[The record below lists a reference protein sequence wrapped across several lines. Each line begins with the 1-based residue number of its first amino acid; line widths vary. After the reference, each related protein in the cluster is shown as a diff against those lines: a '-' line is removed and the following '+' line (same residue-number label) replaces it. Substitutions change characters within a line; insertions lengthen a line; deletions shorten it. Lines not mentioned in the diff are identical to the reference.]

1 MKNILYFFLFI
12 IPFFS
17 FSQESIKLTYKF
29 PKNSETKMYN
39 ALNDIILLSITT
51 EDLNA
56 KGKKFLL
63 RKEEI
68 IKGKVKRNDSLLSCK
83 TITRPIITGKDTL
96 NYVVNACNSTQ
107 FFESLEKQEIIFGGK
122 FINDSIKIIINYP
135 GISIRSKLKA
145 DDSFVL
151 MTLQEKDKEGSFE
164 LKIGEEFPIIALTPP
179 IKGNGYSSY
188 CLIDNKEIKN
198 FYTEYNIDRYY
209 VYYLTIK

>member
-29 PKNSETKMYN
+29 PESSETKMYN

-68 IKGKVKRNDSLLSCK
+68 IKGKVKKKRQ
-83 TITRPIITGKDTL
+83 
-96 NYVVNACNSTQ
+96 ST
-107 FFESLEKQEIIFGGK
+107 FL
-122 FINDSIKIIINYP
+122 
-135 GISIRSKLKA
+135 
-145 DDSFVL
+145 
-151 MTLQEKDKEGSFE
+151 
-164 LKIGEEFPIIALTPP
+164 
-179 IKGNGYSSY
+179 
-188 CLIDNKEIKN
+188 
-198 FYTEYNIDRYY
+198 
-209 VYYLTIK
+209 